1 MEFKWAEMP
10 SDIVNDAFAIR
21 EEVFVK
27 EQGFEEE
34 FDEKDK
40 ESLHVVGYD
49 GEVPVCCARIF
60 YDGDNTWHAG
70 RIAVKKIYR
79 GTGLGADLMKAVC
92 EKARSLGGV
101 KVELGAQLRASGFY
115 AKQGFER
122 VGEEYKEEGCPHI
135 GMAKNLY

>member
-1 MEFKWAEMP
+1 MEFKWSEMP
-10 SDIVNDAFAIR
+10 SDIAKDAFMIR

-34 FDEKDK
+34 FDSKDK

-49 GEVPVCCARIF
+49 GDTPVCCARIF

-70 RIAVKKIYR
+70 RIAVRKVYR
-79 GTGLGADLMKAVC
+79 GTGLGADLMKVIC
-92 EKARSLGGV
+92 EKAKAMNGK
-101 KVELGAQLRASGFY
+101 KVVLGAQLQASGFY

-122 VGEEYKEEGCPHI
+122 VGDEYLEEGCPHI
-135 GMAKNLY
+135 GMEKNLY